1 MAKPIWTFGVFSV
14 TEVAE
19 HLETASDWL
28 EELSCCMM
36 DGICVYNGMRVSVMI
51 HEHIIQCLYTCHIHQ
66 ICLKMKHYLWL
77 VWPIQCDSGCSGC
90 SFDVWYMTYERSLKH
105 ARSDIWQGQHCNTFW
120 TCLVKVLTLWMVW
133 HATSY
138 LGDCDTCCMTCT
150 TCFGWSSWC
159 FKCFIW

>member
-36 DGICVYNGMRVSVMI
+36 DGICMYNGMRVSVMI

-77 VWPIQCDSGCSGC
+77 VWPIQCDSGCSRC
-90 SFDVWYMTYERSLKH
+90 SFDVWYDLWKITQTCK
-105 ARSDIWQGQHCNTFW
+105 IWYLTRTTLQYILNVFGKGADSVDG
-120 TCLVKVLTLWMVW
+120 LVC
-133 HATSY
+133 Y
-138 LGDCDTCCMTCT
+138 LGECDTCCMTCT
-150 TCFGWSSWC
+150 TWFGWSSWC
-159 FKCFIW
+159 FKCLIW